1 MISQPG
7 EQLTPIQILHKISKY
22 NSNQAMKFDQ
32 LIEYNIRNLFLEKL
46 YTACGEK
53 RFPEPFLQ
61 FVVTARQVEDYRNIL
76 KLAVD
81 HLILPHIKHFKKTK
95 RSPELFSLPHFLY
108 GF

>member
-32 LIEYNIRNLFLEKL
+32 LIEYNIRNLFLEKS

-53 RFPEPFLQ
+53 LFPEPFTILLTS
-61 FVVTARQVEDYRNIL
+61 FSVWFLKNNIFL
-76 KLAVD
+76 VIFYYL
-81 HLILPHIKHFKKTK
+81 TK
-95 RSPELFSLPHFLY
+95 FHCLV
-108 GF
+108 GFTS